1 MPSSVI
7 RTFDYD
13 AGKRALD
20 VTFVTGRHYRYHAV
34 PPRIAEGMR
43 SAASKGRYFNAR
55 IRDHFAFTRLDDA
68 GD

>member
-7 RTFDYD
+7 RAFDYD
-13 AGKRALD
+13 AGKHELD

-43 SAASKGRYFNAR
+43 GAPSKGRYFNNR
-55 IRDHFAFTRLDDA
+55 IRDHFAFTRLDET